1 MNQTPIGILSNTIF
15 DIKEKITDQEYRT
28 LMDALSS
35 IHRSDTSTGL
45 CADKKMLLEVKV
57 GPELVEEELTIL
69 EKDTEEEIKD
79 KIYSIID
86 NITDC
91 IGDVYEIDQ
100 YDVRMGND
108 RIIYANLPVH
118 IQFGD
123 Y

>member
-45 CADKKMLLEVKV
+45 CADKNILIEVKV

-69 EKDTEEEIKD
+69 EKDTEEEVKD

-91 IGDVYEIDQ
+91 IGDVYEIEQ